1 MEAKAF
7 SAQLS
12 EFDKLDAVVLGVS
25 PDSRASHMR
34 FIEKQG
40 LKVRLLS
47 DPEHTATA
55 AYGVWQLKKMYGRE
69 FMGVVRSTF
78 IIDRK
83 GKVTG
88 VWRKVTVKGH
98 VDEVLERLKKVRG

>member
-1 MEAKAF
+1 M
-7 SAQLS
+7 S

-25 PDSRASHMR
+25 PDSQALHVR
-34 FIEKQG
+34 FIEKQD

-47 DPEHTATA
+47 DPGHAAME

-78 IIDRK
+78 LIDPK
-83 GKVTG
+83 GKVAE

-98 VDEVLERLKKVRG
+98 VEAVLERMKKVR